1 MEMVVDE
8 VEMARLYLDPK
19 DHEYVVKKIK
29 SPLVR
34 NKEHTTVLVPP

>member
-29 SPLVR
+29 SPVR